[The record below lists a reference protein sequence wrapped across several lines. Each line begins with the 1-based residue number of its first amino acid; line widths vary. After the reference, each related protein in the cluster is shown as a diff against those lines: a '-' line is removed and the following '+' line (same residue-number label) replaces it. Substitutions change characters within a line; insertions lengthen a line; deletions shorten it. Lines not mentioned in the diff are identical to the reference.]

1 MDRNT
6 KELLKEC
13 DAGIKTAQSSI
24 GEVIDSVK
32 SRDLKRIL
40 EDSKRRHG
48 ALENKIERVLEA
60 EGETGREPNAA
71 AKAATWMKIN
81 FKMGTVPCD
90 ATVAEVMFD
99 GCSMG
104 VKALSKYLNK
114 YDGATEDAKN
124 YARKLIEMEDT
135 LMKDLRAFL

>member
-13 DAGIKTAQSSI
+13 DSGIKTAQSSI
-24 GEVIDSVK
+24 NEVLGAVK
-32 SRDLKRIL
+32 SRDLERIL
-40 EDSKRRHG
+40 KDSRKKHG
-48 ALENKIERVLEA
+48 DLENKIEEA
-60 EGETGREPNAA
+60 LNGAGERGREPNAT

-81 FKMGTVPCD
+81 FKMGTDPCD
-90 ATVAEVMFD
+90 ATVAELMFD

-114 YDGATEDAKN
+114 YESASEEAKN

-135 LMKDLRAFL
+135 LMTDLRTFL